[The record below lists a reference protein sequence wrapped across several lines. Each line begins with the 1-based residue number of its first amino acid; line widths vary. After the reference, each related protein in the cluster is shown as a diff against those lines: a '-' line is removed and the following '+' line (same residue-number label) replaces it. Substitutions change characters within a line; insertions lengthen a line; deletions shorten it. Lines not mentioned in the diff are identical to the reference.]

1 MISQNHVNHSNH
13 CNHSTI
19 LHHFITQANLHDPKQ
34 NLVIKRG
41 GHKQNL
47 DVTKKIIMIKVKKL
61 CSGSDTK
68 CI

>member
-41 GHKQNL
+41 GHKHNL
-47 DVTKKIIMIKVKKL
+47 DVTKNHHDK
-61 CSGSDTK
+61 S
-68 CI
+68 